1 VKAAKFQANQPVSF
15 LGGVGTI
22 KSCRIDSGNWVY
34 AIEMAIESGL
44 PTPSIGSEAMI
55 LLHEPDIETIQ
66 D

>member
-1 VKAAKFQANQPVSF
+1 MKAAKFHENQVVSF

-22 KSCRIDSGNWVY
+22 KSYRIDSGNWVY
-34 AIEMAIESGL
+34 AIEMAIESEL
-44 PTPSIGSEAMI
+44 PLLSVGKAMI